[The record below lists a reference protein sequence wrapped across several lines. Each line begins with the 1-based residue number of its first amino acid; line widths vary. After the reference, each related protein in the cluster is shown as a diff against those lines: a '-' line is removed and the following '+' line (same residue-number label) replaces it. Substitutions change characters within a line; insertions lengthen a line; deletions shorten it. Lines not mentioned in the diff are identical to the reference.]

1 MVEVES
7 GKVDVDVGD
16 SDSDWEEEPRSRRS
30 KRPRAAN
37 TRREKTQAPTT
48 SSGFYG
54 VSRNKSR
61 WVAQIHYGGKSFYL
75 GYFSTKEEAALAY
88 DKRALQCGGKP
99 LNFSSLAVG
108 DEEAAKAKASAPPGL
123 GSGPGRGRTD
133 KSRHS
138 SRGSTAEEKQ
148 KATASQQPNL
158 ALQQRQESPSQQK
171 SVSQPNS
178 AVSRHRIKPKA
189 RPPSG
194 FYGVRTDK
202 KGPKGRHWQA
212 IIYYGGEQH
221 VLGHFST
228 KEEAAVIYDTHARRC
243 EKFKPLNFKSLTPA
257 QESWAG
263 AQEAAAALKPK
274 RARPASGFYGVR
286 ADKKGPKGR
295 HWQAVIY
302 YGGKQHV
309 LGHFSTKEEAA
320 VIYDTHARRCEKF
333 KVLNFKS
340 LTPAQE
346 SWAGAQEAAGALK
359 PKRARPASG
368 FYGVSTISSATSIRW
383 VGKIQIDGKQH
394 NLGSFSTKE
403 EAAFA
408 YDTRARQLEKKRIL
422 LLNYESVEAG
432 QQAVAQAIA
441 SCPGERACVKGAN
454 KQVGDG
460 PPQPKPRSASGYYG
474 VSAKKKRWGAQIC
487 YGGKVHNV
495 GTFDTKQEAALAYD
509 RAVRQC
515 GEEKPLN
522 YESMEGAE
530 EAATK
535 AQAEYALTL
544 GTGTGNT
551 ARACVKAAK
560 ASRST
565 LSNCITCKMVPRAHK
580 SDKCNQ
586 CQLAVFFSTLPP
598 GSIYSSR

>member
-243 EKFKPLNFKSLTPA
+243 EKFKVLNFKSLTPA

-263 AQEAAAALKPK
+263 AQEAAA
-274 RARPASGFYGVR
+274 
-286 ADKKGPKGR
+286 
-295 HWQAVIY
+295 
-302 YGGKQHV
+302 
-309 LGHFSTKEEAA
+309 
-320 VIYDTHARRCEKF
+320 
-333 KVLNFKS
+333 
-340 LTPAQE
+340 
-346 SWAGAQEAAGALK
+346 ALK